1 MAETYQEISERRQN
15 LIRAWHGN
23 SLGDAVEDADAD
35 DLEWLLE
42 RIDAAIRESPHH
54 VSPDMAKDSME
65 RLRRDRIFIAGELG
79 IKRTLEKQSIDAV
92 ATTHTNWR
100 TFSMIIA
107 AVIAFGL
114 LLVVLR

>member
-42 RIDAAIRESPHH
+42 RIDAAI
-54 VSPDMAKDSME
+54 
-65 RLRRDRIFIAGELG
+65 
-79 IKRTLEKQSIDAV
+79 
-92 ATTHTNWR
+92 
-100 TFSMIIA
+100 
-107 AVIAFGL
+107 
-114 LLVVLR
+114 